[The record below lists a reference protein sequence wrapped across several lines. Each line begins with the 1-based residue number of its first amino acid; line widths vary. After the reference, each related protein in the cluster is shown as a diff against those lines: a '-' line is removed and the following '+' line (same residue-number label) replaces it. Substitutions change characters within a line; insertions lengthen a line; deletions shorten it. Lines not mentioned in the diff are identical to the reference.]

1 MFSIALS
8 TLVEAAVGAR
18 GRKRFVEELEQE
30 RLWYS
35 GTRGVAVALQQTLPF
50 QLPRIVTELIQAAA
64 ALGSGGRRKSCR
76 VTDGRDAISE
86 ATLPQGKS
94 TWKLRH

>member
-1 MFSIALS
+1 MTVWTSRFTDEFLNSEIRLASTRLRMFSIALS

-35 GTRGVAVALQQTLPF
+35 GTRGVTVALQQTLPF
-50 QLPRIVTELIQAAA
+50 QLPRIVTELIQAAT
-64 ALGSGGRRKSCR
+64 S
-76 VTDGRDAISE
+76 
-86 ATLPQGKS
+86 
-94 TWKLRH
+94 